1 MTRTRKNVRAGS
13 LAELAEE
20 FGVTLDTLIGWIDQ
34 STLQGMIK
42 VGYNPFTMSR
52 VLPPSVLA
60 YLRKRWGSTE

>member
-34 STLQGMIK
+34 TTLTGMIK
-42 VGYNPFTMSR
+42 AGYNPFTMSR
-52 VLPPSVLA
+52 VLPPSVVA
-60 YLRKRWGSTE
+60 YLRKRWGSE